1 MAHLRQSIR
10 ERIATDVTGL
20 TTCGTSV
27 FQSRVYPVEDAS
39 LPCLLVYTTS
49 EESEVDIMESPR
61 AMKRLLNVIV
71 QGVVGTATNPD
82 DTLDTISKEVEV
94 AIAGDVTINN
104 LANNSF
110 LSSTEIEYSA
120 EGAKPIGIVR
130 LNYVVEYRN
139 LDNAPESAI

>member
-20 TTCGTSV
+20 STTGSNV

-49 EESEVDIMESPR
+49 EESEVDTMESPR
-61 AMKRLLNVIV
+61 QMKRLLNVIV
-71 QGVVGTATNPD
+71 QGVVGATTPD

-94 AIAGDVTINN
+94 AIAGDVTINS
-104 LANNSF
+104 LAKNSF
-110 LSSTEIEYSA
+110 LSSTEIEYNA

>member
-10 ERIATDVTGL
+10 ERIGTLVTGL
-20 TTCGTSV
+20 STTGSNV

-49 EESEVDIMESPR
+49 EESEVTEIASPR
-61 AMKRLLNVIV
+61 PMTRFLNVTV
-71 QGVVGTATNPD
+71 QGVVGATTPD

-94 AIAGDVTINN
+94 ALAGDVSINN

-110 LSSTEIEYSA
+110 LSSTTIEFNA
-120 EGAKPIGIVR
+120 EGAKPIGTVM
-130 LNYVVEYRN
+130 LNYIVEYRN
-139 LDNAPESAI
+139 VDNNPESAI

>member
-10 ERIATDVTGL
+10 ERIGTLVTGL
-20 TTCGTSV
+20 STTGSNV

-49 EESEVDIMESPR
+49 EESEVTEIASPR
-61 AMKRLLNVIV
+61 PMTRFLNVIV
-71 QGVVGTATNPD
+71 QGVVGATTPD
-82 DTLDTISKEVEV
+82 DTLDDISKEVEV
-94 AIAGDVTINN
+94 ALAGDVTINS

>member
-20 TTCGTSV
+20 STTGSNV

-49 EESEVDIMESPR
+49 EESEVTEIASPR
-61 AMKRLLNVIV
+61 PMTRFLNVIV
-71 QGVVGTATNPD
+71 QGVVGATTPD
-82 DTLDTISKEVEV
+82 DTLDDISKEVEV
-94 AIAGDVTINN
+94 ALAGDVSINN

-110 LSSTEIEYSA
+110 LSSTTIEFNA
-120 EGAKPIGIVR
+120 EGAKPIGTVM
-130 LNYVVEYRN
+130 LNYIVEYRN
-139 LDNAPESAI
+139 LDNNPESAI

>member
-20 TTCGTSV
+20 STTGSNV

-49 EESEVDIMESPR
+49 EESEVTEMASPR
-61 AMKRLLNVIV
+61 PMTRFLYVIV
-71 QGVVGTATNPD
+71 QGVVGATTPD
-82 DTLDTISKEVEV
+82 DTLDDISKEVEV
-94 AIAGDVTINN
+94 ALAGDVSINN

-110 LSSTEIEYSA
+110 LSSTTIEFNA
-120 EGAKPIGIVR
+120 EGAKPIGTVM
-130 LNYVVEYRN
+130 LNYIVEYRN
-139 LDNAPESAI
+139 LDNNPESAI